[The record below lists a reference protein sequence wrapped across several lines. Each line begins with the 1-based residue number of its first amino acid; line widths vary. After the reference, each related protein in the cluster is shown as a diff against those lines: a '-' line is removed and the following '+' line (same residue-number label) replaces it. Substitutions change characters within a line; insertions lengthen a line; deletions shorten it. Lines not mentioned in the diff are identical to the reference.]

1 VSRKE
6 LFLKNLEDFKRNI
19 HWLVKSLEKAK
30 EIDISSLEEEDIE
43 KIEVL
48 FSRFSR
54 SVDMLINRILRGID
68 LLELEDAGTKLD
80 VVIRAEKRG
89 FVESYEELIAL
100 KDLRNEL
107 AHEYIGERFVDKLS
121 EVLESSEKIIGIA
134 DRVMD
139 YIYNQL
145 LPKIRSHN
153 EQ

>member
-1 VSRKE
+1 MSRKE

-68 LLELEDAGTKLD
+68 LLELEDGGTKLD

-153 EQ
+153 E

>member
-1 VSRKE
+1 MSRKE

-19 HWLVKSLEKAK
+19 HWLVRSLEKAK

-107 AHEYIGERFVDKLS
+107 AHEFIGERFVDKLS

-153 EQ
+153 E

>member
-19 HWLVKSLEKAK
+19 HWLVRSLEKAK

-68 LLELEDAGTKLD
+68 LLELEDGGTKLD

-121 EVLESSEKIIGIA
+121 EVLESSEKIIEIA

>member
-1 VSRKE
+1 MSRKE

-68 LLELEDAGTKLD
+68 LLELEDGGTKLD

-107 AHEYIGERFVDKLS
+107 AHEFIGERFVDKLS
-121 EVLESSEKIIGIA
+121 EVLESSEKIIEIA

>member
-1 VSRKE
+1 MSRKE

-19 HWLVKSLEKAK
+19 HWLVRSLEKAK

-68 LLELEDAGTKLD
+68 LLELEDGGTKLD

-121 EVLESSEKIIGIA
+121 EVLESSEKIIEIA

>member
-1 VSRKE
+1 
-6 LFLKNLEDFKRNI
+6 
-19 HWLVKSLEKAK
+19 
-30 EIDISSLEEEDIE
+30 
-43 KIEVL
+43 
-48 FSRFSR
+48 
-54 SVDMLINRILRGID
+54 MLINRILRGID
-68 LLELEDAGTKLD
+68 LLELEDGGSKLD

-89 FVESYEELIAL
+89 FVESYEELTAL

-107 AHEYIGERFVDKLS
+107 AHEFIGERFVDKLS
-121 EVLESSEKIIGIA
+121 EVLESSEKIIEIA

>member
-1 VSRKE
+1 MSRKE

-19 HWLVKSLEKAK
+19 HWLVRSLEKAK

-153 EQ
+153 E

>member
-68 LLELEDAGTKLD
+68 LLELEDGGTKLD

-153 EQ
+153 E